1 MNIAIR
7 LTFELD
13 RYNHQRWVLRNLPV
27 EQKGGVRNRDVF
39 VAQEFI
45 KKSKGKKE
53 SSAIQKSI
61 VTRML

>member
-13 RYNHQRWVLRNLPV
+13 RYNQGWVLRNLPL
-27 EQKGGVRNRDVF
+27 ERKGGVRNRDVF